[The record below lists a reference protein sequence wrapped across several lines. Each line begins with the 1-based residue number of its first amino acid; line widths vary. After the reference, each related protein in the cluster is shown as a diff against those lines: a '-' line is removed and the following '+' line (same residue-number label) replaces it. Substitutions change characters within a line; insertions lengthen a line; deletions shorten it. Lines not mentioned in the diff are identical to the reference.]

1 MDQRLRAI
9 LRARIRRIHDELLK
23 RTIYVTYDQEKAVA
37 LSDKIVIMDLFPLMR
52 EMRFGFG

>member
-23 RTIYVTYDQEKAVA
+23 RTIYVTYDQEEAVA
-37 LSDKIVIMDLFPLMR
+37 LSDKIVIMDLFP
-52 EMRFGFG
+52 